1 MGDLVALRAHDMCIA
16 MALDKR
22 CIVLEECKGGFLLRC
37 GTSKRIA
44 LSSFILLVMVTK
56 AIRPS
61 CSFTEASVLL
71 SRSIK
76 VIHYDE

>member
-22 CIVLEECKGGFLLRC
+22 CIVLGECGGRFPLPC
-37 GTSKRIA
+37 GSRKRIA

-56 AIRPS
+56 AIRPL
-61 CSFTEASVLL
+61 CSFTEASVIL

-76 VIHYDE
+76 VIYYDE

>member
-22 CIVLEECKGGFLLRC
+22 CIVLEEC

-44 LSSFILLVMVTK
+44 LSSFILLVMVMK

-61 CSFTEASVLL
+61 CSFTEASVIL
-71 SRSIK
+71 SKSIK
-76 VIHYDE
+76 DYIPR